1 MEVSQEQVI
10 KFLREKGKRGAQTLS
25 VLGKYA
31 PFMEAIN
38 SPLGAELLRDLNT
51 KHEELLEKISDLEAT
66 ESDCAEYIAVKNL
79 ILRWCEKINN
89 YERELDKL
97 KGNES

>member
-31 PFMEAIN
+31 PFMAAIQ
-38 SPLGAELLRDLNT
+38 SEIGVELLRDLNT
-51 KHEELLEKISDLEAT
+51 MHDELLDKISSLTAT
-66 ESDCAEYIAVKNL
+66 ESERAEYKAVKGL
-79 ILRWCEKINN
+79 ILRFC
-89 YERELDKL
+89 DKL
-97 KGNES
+97 NKYENELNKIKEG